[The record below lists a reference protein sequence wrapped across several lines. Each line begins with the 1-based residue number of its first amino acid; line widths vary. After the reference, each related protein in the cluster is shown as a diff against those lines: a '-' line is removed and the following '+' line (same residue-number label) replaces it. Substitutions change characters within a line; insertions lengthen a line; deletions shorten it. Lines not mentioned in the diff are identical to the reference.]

1 MLARKPVR
9 VPAGAPL
16 AMRRRILAVEP
27 ITRADPMKAKRKTA
41 ARKSPARKAPAR
53 KSAAGKS
60 TAGKVSA
67 GKSRAAQQTREIV
80 QFAPNFTAYVLPPA
94 TVCLYS
100 EHRKFFLHGELYCA
114 IAEAIGDKGEETQTL
129 VGELARKFPVEQV
142 QEALKRLYDRRY
154 VTLASPV
161 TTGTVAAFWASL
173 GLPPEVAEQNL
184 AGCKV
189 KIEAIDVKGG
199 KELTSALTELG
210 VRLVARSADL
220 TVALVND
227 YLDRRIADLN
237 RQHVKDRTPWIL
249 VQPSGAFPLVGPVFK
264 PYESACWTCLS
275 DRMLRNREIKGFLDR
290 AEAHAVAS
298 SPLVHNTFG
307 QGAIQFAAVE
317 IAKAIASGFR
327 TDLRDHIASFDLMG
341 ASIGKHYVAHRP
353 QCPTCGNR
361 KLWDPNRP
369 PLPVEINAGT
379 RLIMTSGGYRSVSS
393 RTTVSRYRKH
403 VSALTGVVTKLEKM
417 DGELP
422 LNTNFFAQHNF
433 SAPAMNV
440 DQLRSGL
447 NGGSFGKGSTAEQAE
462 ASALMEAIERY
473 SGIFQGDEIRQT
485 RRFMDFE
492 PGEAYLANDVQHF
505 SEAQFQS
512 RHHQHADDTHQISA
526 PIEEAQEL
534 EWTPV
539 WSLRDKRFKYF
550 PTGLLYFFYQ
560 DFHTDSN
567 GCAAG
572 NTREEAIV
580 QGFLEL
586 VERDAYAIW
595 WYNRLRR
602 PEVNLS
608 EFDDAYV
615 RDIKS
620 QFADHGRKIWVLD
633 VTSDLGVP
641 AYVAIMHWMEN
652 GKENIEFGSGAH
664 FDRRIALLR
673 SLTELSQFLSIGVM
687 GEGGMRGDKSSLDGV
702 TPLTLENYPFL
713 IPAEHPTAIPP
724 LGMNVP
730 LDSVKEQVE
739 ACVEVA
745 RRAGYDFL
753 VLDQT
758 RPDVEVPVVRV
769 IVPGLRHF
777 YKRFGPGRLY
787 DVPVKLG
794 WLDQPLREDE
804 LTPFLPHT

>member
-1 MLARKPVR
+1 M
-9 VPAGAPL
+9 
-16 AMRRRILAVEP
+16 
-27 ITRADPMKAKRKTA
+27 TAKRKTRAPQKA
-41 ARKSPARKAPAR
+41 AK
-53 KSAAGKS
+53 
-60 TAGKVSA
+60 
-67 GKSRAAQQTREIV
+67 EIV
-80 QFAPNFTAYVLPPA
+80 QFAPNYTAYVLPPA
-94 TVCLYS
+94 TLCLYS

-114 IAEAIGDKGEETQTL
+114 IADAIGKSGKDTQ
-129 VGELARKFPVEQV
+129 VIIRELSRKFPVDQI

-154 VTLASPV
+154 VTIASPI
-161 TTGTVAAFWASL
+161 TTGAVAGFWASL
-173 GLPPEVAEQNL
+173 GLPPESAESSL
-184 AGCKV
+184 ANCRV
-189 KIEAIDVKGG
+189 RIEAIDVKGA
-199 KELTSALTELG
+199 KELTSALTNLG
-210 VRLVARSADL
+210 VRVVTRSADL
-220 TVALVND
+220 TVMLVND
-227 YLDRRIADLN
+227 YLDRRLAKAN
-237 RQHVKDRTPWIL
+237 TQHIKDKTPWL
-249 VQPSGAFPLVGPVFK
+249 LAQPSGAFPLVGPVFK
-264 PYESACWTCLS
+264 PGESACWTCLS

-290 AEAHAVAS
+290 IDAHVVAE
-298 SPLVHNTFG
+298 SPLVQSSFG
-307 QGAIQFAAVE
+307 QSAIQFAAVE

-327 TDLRDHIASFDLMG
+327 TDLCDHIASFDLMG
-341 ASIGKHYVAHRP
+341 ATIVKHFVARRP
-353 QCPTCGNR
+353 QCPTCGDK
-361 KLWDPNRP
+361 KLWNPKRAP
-369 PLPVEINAGT
+369 EPVEINPGT

-393 RTTVSRYRKH
+393 RTTVARYRKH

-433 SAPAMNV
+433 SAPATSV

-473 SGIFQGDEIRQT
+473 SGIFQGDEIRAT
-485 RRFMDFE
+485 RRFADF
-492 PGEAYLANDVQHF
+492 PVGDAILSNDVQHF
-505 SEAQFQS
+505 SEAQFANRHNHQS
-512 RHHQHADDTHQISA
+512 EDSHQVSE
-526 PIEEAQEL
+526 PINPSDKL
-534 EWTPV
+534 EWSPV
-539 WSLRDKRFKYF
+539 WSLRDRRFKYF
-550 PTGLLYFFYQ
+550 PTGLLYFFYE

-595 WYNRLRR
+595 WYNRLQRA
-602 PEVNLS
+602 EVNLS
-608 EFDDAYV
+608 AFDDAYI
-615 RDIKS
+615 RDIKT
-620 QFADHGRKIWVLD
+620 QFADHGRRIWVLD

-641 AYVAIMHWMEN
+641 SYVAIMHWMQD

-687 GEGGMRGDKSSLDGV
+687 GAGEMRGDKSSLDGI
-702 TPLTLENYPFL
+702 TPLKLENYPFL
-713 IPAEHPTAIPP
+713 VPAKHAMAAPP

-758 RPDVEVPVVRV
+758 RLDVEVPVVRV

-787 DVPVKLG
+787 EVPVKMGL
-794 WLDQPLREDE
+794 LDRPLREDE